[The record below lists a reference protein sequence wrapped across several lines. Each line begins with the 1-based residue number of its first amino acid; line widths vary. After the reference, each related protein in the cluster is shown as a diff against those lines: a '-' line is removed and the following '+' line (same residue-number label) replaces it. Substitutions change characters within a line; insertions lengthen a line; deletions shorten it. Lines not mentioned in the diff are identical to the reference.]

1 MRNCVNRMIGIAGV
15 MLLAAAAALA
25 PSGAALATNSDF
37 ALFDGTNPANQPFSG
52 AVCGSGS
59 AKKLNSTF
67 FTYNISASNFG
78 TSTAVL
84 RVIFHDGDIA
94 RYQIPAGQSFSV
106 SQAAGSNSADAAIR
120 VVIESDGQVAGEVSA
135 QGPKVFCLGCDA
147 DSAGDAASDAV
158 IPDE

>member
-1 MRNCVNRMIGIAGV
+1 MRTCINKSIAIIGV
-15 MLLAAAAALA
+15 MLLATAAALV

-52 AVCGSGS
+52 VVCGAGA

-84 RVIFHDGDIA
+84 RVIFNDGDIA

-106 SQAAGSNSADAAIR
+106 SQAAGSNTADAAIR
-120 VVIESDGQVAGEVSA
+120 VVIENDGQLAGEVSA

-147 DSAGDAASDAV
+147 DSAGDAACDAV
-158 IPDE
+158 IPN